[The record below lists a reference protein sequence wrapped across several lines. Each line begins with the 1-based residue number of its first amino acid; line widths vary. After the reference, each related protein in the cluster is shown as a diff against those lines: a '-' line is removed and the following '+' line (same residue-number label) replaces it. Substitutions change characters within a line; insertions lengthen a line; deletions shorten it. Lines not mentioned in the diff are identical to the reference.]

1 MNELKEA
8 SNKLTVTSNW
18 VDQDF
23 TTLTHSNTNDSYEL
37 KSNVNSYY
45 VQTYPNYFGYW
56 NYSWAPKIQLKL
68 SEITKLQKIAKDRP
82 DIKEILNKFTTHIEV
97 LVDF

>member
-1 MNELKEA
+1 MAAKEILK
-8 SNKLTVTSNW
+8 SLTVTSNW

-23 TTLTHSNTNDSYEL
+23 TTLTHATSNDSYKL

-45 VQTYPNYFGYW
+45 VQTYPTYFGWW
-56 NYSWAPKIQLKL
+56 NYNWAPKIQLKL

-82 DIKEILNKFTTHIEV
+82 DIKEILNKFTQHIEV